1 MDEHLDRSRRAIL
14 GAATGAFAL
23 TASGLMLP
31 TARELIGANAAA
43 GVESEGQGKKR
54 RKRQRRKRRNATARF
69 LDVALSIHNFRS
81 EVIVIQAWTDTGTYP
96 FPWVALG
103 GTHVLAA
110 KPQSGPE
117 SSVAFV
123 ENVDSIGVGTG
134 DSYVINVFNPAIGY
148 PGVQIGAGGWGAL
161 GWDPQGE
168 TLLSTG
174 LAEGETAKTR
184 GFEAKRLNDTATH
197 KQFQVNLV

>member
-1 MDEHLDRSRRAIL
+1 MDEQLDQSRRAIL
-14 GAATGAFAL
+14 RAATGAFAL
-23 TASGLMLP
+23 AASGLMLP
-31 TARELIGANAAA
+31 MAGELPEASAAT
-43 GVESEGQGKKR
+43 GVESEGQGKNR
-54 RKRQRRKRRNATARF
+54 RKRQRRRRRNAMARI

-81 EVIVIQAWTDTGTYP
+81 EVIVIHAWTDTGKYP

-103 GTHVLAA
+103 GPHALAA

-117 SSVAFV
+117 SSVEFV

-134 DSYVINVFNPAIGY
+134 DHYVINVFNPAIGY
-148 PGVQIGAGGWGAL
+148 PGVQIGTGDWGAL
-161 GWDPQGE
+161 GWEPQGE

-174 LAEGETAKTR
+174 LAEGETAR
-184 GFEAKRLNDTATH
+184 ISGFEAKRLNDTATH